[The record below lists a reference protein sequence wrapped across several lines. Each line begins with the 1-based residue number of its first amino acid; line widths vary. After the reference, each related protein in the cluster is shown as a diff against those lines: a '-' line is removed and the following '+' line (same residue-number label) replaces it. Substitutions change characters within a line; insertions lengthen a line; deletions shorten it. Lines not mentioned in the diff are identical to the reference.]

1 MIGGFEET
9 YVATERGKIFALVGG
24 NGSPVLLLHG
34 YPQSHV
40 MWHAVVDALAGEHT
54 VIVADLPGYGSSLR
68 PAVCMALAG
77 IMTAAD
83 VPSQSCLLLA

>member
-1 MIGGFEET
+1 LYE
-9 YVATERGKIFALVGG
+9 
-24 NGSPVLLLHG
+24 

-83 VPSQSCLLLA
+83 VPSQ

>member
-1 MIGGFEET
+1 MFERFEQK
-9 YVATERGKIFALVGG
+9 YVDTERGRLFVRVGG
-24 NGSPVLLLHG
+24 SGSQVLLLYG